1 MKLLTFDGEAGLRL
15 GALLDGNHVV
25 DLEQA
30 NRQFGNP
37 DLPAF
42 ASLLALIQ
50 AGEAALDTA
59 RKTMEQV
66 VNAGDEKLRT
76 PLEQVRLRSPVPQ
89 PPRLRCFSV
98 YERHMTQSIEAVVRS
113 RVGRVGVQLNKLLH
127 FVKVP
132 KDFYRSPPYYKGNP
146 ISVIGHDDPVPWPS
160 FAETK
165 LDYEIELG
173 LFIGVGGQD
182 ISRADAMQH
191 VFGYTVYNDFS
202 ARDRLLDEIMHGSL
216 GPIKGKDF
224 EGGNSIG
231 PWVVTRDEIPNPQNL
246 TMVVR
251 VNDEVM
257 ARTSTREMY
266 YGIDAMIERAAEGE
280 RLVPGE
286 FIATGAAAD
295 GTGIERWLF
304 LAPGDVVELEIE
316 SIGKLRNTIA

>member
-1 MKLLTFDGEAGLRL
+1 MKLLTFDGEAGFRL
-15 GALLDGNHVV
+15 GALLDGSHVV

-37 DLPAF
+37 EMPAF

-50 AGEAALDTA
+50 GGEAALDAA
-59 RKTMEQV
+59 RKTLEQV

-76 PLEQVRLRSPVPQ
+76 PLERVRLRSPVPQ

-113 RVGRVGVQLNKLLH
+113 RAGKAGVQLNKLLR

-146 ISVIGHDDPVPWPS
+146 LSVIGPDDPVPWPS

-165 LDYEIELG
+165 LDYEVELG

-182 ISRADAMQH
+182 ISRTDAMQH

-202 ARDRLLDEIMHGSL
+202 ARDRLLDEIMNGSL

-231 PWVVTRDEIPNPQNL
+231 PWVVTRDEIPDPQNL

-251 VNDEVM
+251 VNDEVV
-257 ARTSTREMY
+257 ARTSTNEMY

-304 LAPGDVVELEIE
+304 LAHGDVVELEIE
-316 SIGKLRNTIA
+316 GIGKLRNTIA